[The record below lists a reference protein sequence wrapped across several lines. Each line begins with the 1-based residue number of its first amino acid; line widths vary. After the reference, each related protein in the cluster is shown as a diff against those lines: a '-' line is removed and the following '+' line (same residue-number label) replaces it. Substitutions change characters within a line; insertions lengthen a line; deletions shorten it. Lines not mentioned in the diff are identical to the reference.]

1 MAITSSA
8 KKALRQSQRKR
19 AHNRIKKDETKKILK
34 EFVSLVS
41 QKKAKEAKELLP
53 KVYKAIDKAEKIG
66 LMKKNT
72 ASRKKSRMA
81 KLVAGL
87 K

>member
-8 KKALRQSQRKR
+8 KKAFRQSLRKK
-19 AHNRIKKDETKKILK
+19 AQNRVKKDETKKILK
-34 EFVSLVS
+34 ELLFLVS

-53 KVYKAIDKAEKIG
+53 KAYKAIDKSAKIG
-66 LMKKNT
+66 LMKKNA
-72 ASRKKSRMA
+72 ASRKKARLA